1 MPFEGTQLHEPG
13 SHGGK
18 PMANTLYERLG
29 GLDAIKAVVEDFRDR
44 VAGDDRINLKFART
58 DLARLTKMLTDQV
71 CEATGGPC
79 QYKGRSMKEAHAGMK
94 VTKGEF
100 NALVEDLVA
109 TLKQFKVASA
119 EQDELLAIL
128 GPLKSEI
135 VEVDSSEV
143 GTALPDAFQ
152 ETSSSTASST
162 WPSAVPPFPTLLSV
176 PSTLRL
182 HHRCR
187 ASSPSGPP
195 MICRRPRMV

>member
-1 MPFEGTQLHEPG
+1 LKAPDSTNLVRTEGN
-13 SHGGK
+13 
-18 PMANTLYERLG
+18 PMASTLYERLG

-135 VEVDSSEV
+135 VEVDSNEV

-152 ETSSSTASST
+152 AA
-162 WPSAVPPFPTLLSV
+162 PAL
-176 PSTLRL
+176 
-182 HHRCR
+182 
-187 ASSPSGPP
+187 A
-195 MICRRPRMV
+195 

>member
-1 MPFEGTQLHEPG
+1 
-13 SHGGK
+13 
-18 PMANTLYERLG
+18 MASTLYERLG

-135 VEVDSSEV
+135 VEVDSNEV

-152 ETSSSTASST
+152 AA
-162 WPSAVPPFPTLLSV
+162 PAL
-176 PSTLRL
+176 
-182 HHRCR
+182 
-187 ASSPSGPP
+187 A
-195 MICRRPRMV
+195 